1 MAQDTISILDGS
13 TVLLGLEPDGEHLSM
28 DPHLPEKIE
37 RIELTGIPGRWGRVD
52 PSSAV
57 KEAMV

>member
-1 MAQDTISILDGS
+1 
-13 TVLLGLEPDGEHLSM
+13 M

-52 PSSAV
+52 ASSAV
-57 KEAMV
+57 KEATV